1 MRRNLC
7 LLTLA
12 LAAALWSGCS
22 RDGGEP
28 RNEYEL
34 RGTVVE
40 VDREHR
46 TVTVAHEEIPGYMA
60 AMTMPFL
67 VRDDW
72 AFAALA
78 PGRRIAATLVV
89 QGDRS
94 WLENFSVSDGGADRG
109 AVTVEKAA
117 AGEVG
122 SEVPDFTLSNQ
133 DGRPIRISQFRGS
146 ALLVT
151 FIYTRCPLPDYC
163 PLMTNHFLSLYRSL
177 VKEEP
182 LLARTHL
189 LSVSFDPAFDTPQV
203 LREYAGRYLRGDATE
218 AFKHWDFAT
227 GTAEEIRKMAG
238 YFGLEYWVEGGQIV
252 HSLRTAV
259 ISPEGKL
266 ARLYSGNDW
275 TPGDLL
281 REVRDLP

>member
-1 MRRNLC
+1 MRRNLS
-7 LLTLA
+7 LLLVA
-12 LAAALWSGCS
+12 LAALCSGCS
-22 RDGGEP
+22 RGGGEP
-28 RNEYEL
+28 RKEFEL
-34 RGTVVE
+34 RGAVIE

-46 TVTVAHEEIPGYMA
+46 AVTVAHEEIPGYMA
-60 AMTMPFL
+60 AMTMPFA

-78 PGRRIAATLVV
+78 PGRRITATLVV

-94 WLENFSVSDGGADRG
+94 WLENLSISDGAADRG

-117 AGEVG
+117 AGGVG
-122 SEVPDFTLSNQ
+122 SQVPDFMLSNQ
-133 DGRPIRISQFRGS
+133 DGRPIHISQFRGG
-146 ALLVT
+146 ALLIT

-163 PLMTNHFLSLYRSL
+163 PLMTNQFLSLYRSL
-177 VKEEP
+177 VKEAP

-203 LREYAGRYLRGDATE
+203 LREYAERYLRGDVTE
-218 AFKHWDFAT
+218 ALKHWAFAT

-238 YFGLEYWVEGGQIV
+238 YFGLEYWAQGGQIV

-266 ARLYSGNDW
+266 VRLYSGNDW

>member
-1 MRRNLC
+1 MRQNLSI
-7 LLTLA
+7 LLVA
-12 LAAALWSGCS
+12 MAALWSGCS
-22 RDGGEP
+22 RGAVDP

-60 AMTMPFL
+60 AMTMPFQ

-72 AFAALA
+72 AFTALK
-78 PGRRIAATLVV
+78 PGRQIAATLVV
-89 QGDRS
+89 QGGRS
-94 WLENFSVSDGGADRG
+94 WLENLSVSEGAGDAG
-109 AVTVEKAA
+109 AVTVAKAP
-117 AGEVG
+117 AGAIG
-122 SEVPDFTLSNQ
+122 SEIPDFTLSNQ
-133 DGRPIRISQFRGS
+133 DGRLIRMSQFRGS

-189 LSVSFDPAFDTPQV
+189 LTVSFDPAFDTPAV
-203 LREYAGRYLRGDATE
+203 LREYAERYLRGEATDA
-218 AFKHWDFAT
+218 FNRWDFAT

-238 YFGLEYWVEGGQIV
+238 YFGLEYWSEGGQIV

-259 ISPEGKL
+259 ISPDGKL
-266 ARLYSGNDW
+266 VRLYSGNDW

-281 REVRDLP
+281 REVRSLP